1 MLLKLA
7 RSPPEWCARMES
19 TDVDLSPPEEDDT
32 KENERKG
39 KNKDQNGTGAN
50 HVSSSL
56 VSTRMCIYIGI
67 CMQLKR
73 ETYEEINWALPCR
86 SSCLHCVL
94 RKNPFAEIFVQKL
107 GCPENGT
114 DAASLVFLFQEL
126 VEIFTNRPKSW
137 SPVINKKWTILI
149 FSATPTLS
157 KHPLRRW
164 QTMLWE
170 DLSRLRM
177 QRILRVLR

>member
-73 ETYEEINWALPCR
+73 ETYEEIN
-86 SSCLHCVL
+86 
-94 RKNPFAEIFVQKL
+94 
-107 GCPENGT
+107 
-114 DAASLVFLFQEL
+114 
-126 VEIFTNRPKSW
+126 
-137 SPVINKKWTILI
+137 
-149 FSATPTLS
+149 
-157 KHPLRRW
+157 
-164 QTMLWE
+164 
-170 DLSRLRM
+170 
-177 QRILRVLR
+177 